1 MGSNVRIPQELHA
14 PAQRLRAAGKSYREI
29 SEALG
34 VSETSV
40 RRMVGTLEVYRAAN
54 YGQAERADDKAAA
67 KKLLRQIPPDTRSL
81 TARIAGDPL
90 KGRSALD
97 RQGTP

>member
-40 RRMVGTLEVYRAAN
+40 RRMVGTLEVFRVGDRR
-54 YGQAERADDKAAA
+54 YGERSEEKVAAA
-67 KKLLRQIPPDTRSL
+67 KLLKLIPPDTRSL

-97 RQGTP
+97 KDYA